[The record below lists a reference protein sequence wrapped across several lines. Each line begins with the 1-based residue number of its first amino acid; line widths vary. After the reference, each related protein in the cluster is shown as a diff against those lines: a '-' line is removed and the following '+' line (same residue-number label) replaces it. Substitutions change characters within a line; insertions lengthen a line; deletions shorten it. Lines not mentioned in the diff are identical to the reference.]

1 MKGPNVTASTMTEN
15 TTMPASAPVW
25 LRNASH
31 TSIHSERWTCAS
43 CSGFTVAAGVVIAL
57 RYS

>member
-1 MKGPNVTASTMTEN
+1 MN
-15 TTMPASAPVW
+15 
-25 LRNASH
+25 H
-31 TSIHSERWTCAS
+31 TSVAPRVVEYPSSDGQPMAETPVHREVRWTRAS